1 MERKLAAILYAD
13 VAGYSRLTGADEE
26 GTHEAL
32 RNHRAVLLQAIGA
45 EAGRTCHTAG
55 DAVLAQFGSVVAAL
69 KSAVAAQRDLAKRNA
84 ALTENRRL
92 EFRIGVNLGDV
103 IVDGPQIYG
112 NGVNVA
118 ARLETL
124 AEPGGICICS
134 RVLEQVE
141 DKLDVGFVS
150 LGSQFVKNIKK
161 PVNVYKVLLDSAF
174 TGQVVEMDR
183 PATPQWPQP
192 PAALVPAP
200 IVAARTGTAWS
211 PIGPPEFD
219 RASVERVGYS
229 LHDKPSI
236 AVLPFDNLSG
246 EKAQDAVADGLTQ
259 DIIATLSQSP
269 DLFVIARNST
279 STYKG
284 KPVKVQ
290 EVAKELGIQYVLEG
304 SVQRANDQLRV
315 TAQLI
320 DALSGRNLWA
330 DRYDRKAENLFAVQ
344 DEIAHK
350 VLIKL
355 QAALILGEDARFA
368 SHRTLGLV
376 SEILRRQAY
385 TEGSKYTD
393 DGMLKARE
401 LYRTLID
408 ADPQY
413 SRAWAGLAWTYYFE
427 ARLGGLVMS
436 REQALKKG
444 EESAERAIEINPR
457 DSLGYLQLANVST
470 IKGEQDRAVALA
482 EKAAALASGD
492 VKVKSVLAY
501 NLIWAGQLHRA
512 VELFQEAKRFGSPYP
527 WWIDAASGLA
537 YYLAGQ
543 HDQAIVDLKR
553 GVIRAPTSVYARAR
567 LIAVYA
573 DTGRLE
579 EAKDEAAAL
588 LKAVPGFTVTEFV
601 HEHPFKDV
609 NLKTWLRN
617 ALLKAG
623 LPKDPA
629 PKLPDKPSIAVL
641 PFDNLSGDPE
651 QEHLADGM
659 TEHIITTLSRC
670 SDFSVIARNSSFTY
684 KKKPLKIKRIAKELG
699 VSYVLEGSIQKSG
712 DRLRVTA
719 QLIDALDSRQ
729 LWSDRSDCGLEN
741 LFALQEEIA
750 QKILLQLKV
759 EFAPG

>member
-45 EAGRTCHTAG
+45 EAGRVCHTAG

-69 KSAVAAQRDLAKRNA
+69 KCAIAAQRDLAKRNGV
-84 ALTENRRL
+84 LPENRRL
-92 EFRIGVNLGDV
+92 QFRIGVNLGDV

-124 AEPGGICICS
+124 AEPGGICICN

-141 DKLDVGFVS
+141 DKLDVGFAS

-161 PVNVYKVLLDSAF
+161 PVDVYKVLLDSIYS
-174 TGQVVEMDR
+174 GQVFETDR
-183 PATPQWPQP
+183 YATPQWPRP
-192 PAALVPAP
+192 GAAAVSAP
-200 IVAARTGTAWS
+200 SVAAGTGAPWLR
-211 PIGPPEFD
+211 IGPPEFD
-219 RASVERVGYS
+219 RASVERAEYS
-229 LHDKPSI
+229 FPEKPSF

-290 EVAKELGIQYVLEG
+290 EVAKELDIQYVLEG

-320 DALSGRNLWA
+320 DALSGRHLWA
-330 DRYDRKAENLFAVQ
+330 GRYDRKAENLFAVQ
-344 DEIAHK
+344 DEIARK
-350 VLIKL
+350 VVIEL

-368 SHRTLGLV
+368 SHRTQGSK

-393 DGMLKARE
+393 DGMLRARE
-401 LYRTLID
+401 LYKALID
-408 ADPQY
+408 ADPEY

-427 ARLGGLVMS
+427 SRLGGLVMS

-444 EESAERAIEINPR
+444 EESAERAIELNPR
-457 DSLGYLQLANVST
+457 DSLGYLQLANVSA

-482 EKAAALASGD
+482 ENAVALASGD
-492 VKVKSVLAY
+492 VKVRSVLAY
-501 NLIWAGQLHRA
+501 NLIWAGQPHRA
-512 VELFQEAKRFGSPYP
+512 VELFQEAKRLGSRYP

-537 YYLAGQ
+537 HYLAGQ
-543 HDQAIVDLKR
+543 HDEAIVSLKR
-553 GVIRAPTSVYARAR
+553 GVTRAPTSAYARAR

-579 EAKDEAAAL
+579 DAKGEAAAL

-601 HEHPFKDV
+601 DEHPFKDAS
-609 NLKTWLRN
+609 LKTWLRN

-629 PKLPDKPSIAVL
+629 RKLPDKPSIAVL

-651 QEHLADGM
+651 QEYLADGM
-659 TEHIITTLSRC
+659 TEHIIATLSRGP
-670 SDFSVIARNSSFTY
+670 DLSVIARNSSFTY
-684 KKKPLKIKRIAKELG
+684 KKKPVKIKRIAEELG
-699 VSYVLEGSIQKSG
+699 VRYVLEGSIQKSG
-712 DRLRVTA
+712 DCLRVTA
-719 QLIDALDSRQ
+719 QLIDALDGSH
-729 LWSDRSDCGLEN
+729 LWSDRFDRELEN

-750 QKILLQLKV
+750 QKILLQLQVK
-759 EFAPG
+759 FTPG

>member
-1 MERKLAAILYAD
+1 MERKLAGILYAD
-13 VAGYSRLTGADEE
+13 VAGYSRLTGTDEE

-32 RNHRAVLLQAIGA
+32 RDHRAVLLQAIGA
-45 EAGRTCHTAG
+45 EAGRVCHTAG

-69 KSAVAAQRDLAKRNA
+69 KCAIAAQRDLAKRNGV
-84 ALTENRRL
+84 LSDNRRL

-124 AEPGGICICS
+124 AEPGGICICR

-141 DKLDVGFVS
+141 DKLDVGFAS

-161 PVNVYKVLLDSAF
+161 PVNAYKVLLDSTFA
-174 TGQVVEMDR
+174 GQIVETDG
-183 PATPQWPQP
+183 PATPQWTQ
-192 PAALVPAP
+192 PAAAAVPAP
-200 IVAARTGTAWS
+200 VVAAGTG
-211 PIGPPEFD
+211 PPLLRIGPPEFD
-219 RASVERVGYS
+219 RASVERVGS
-229 LHDKPSI
+229 SFPDKPSI

-246 EKAQDAVADGLTQ
+246 EKTQDAVADGLTQ

-290 EVAKELGIQYVLEG
+290 EVAKDLGIQYVLEG
-304 SVQRANDQLRV
+304 SVQRASDQLRV
-315 TAQLI
+315 TAQLV
-320 DALSGRNLWA
+320 DALSGRHVWA

-344 DEIAHK
+344 DEIARN
-350 VLIKL
+350 VLIEL
-355 QAALILGEDARFA
+355 QATLILGENARSA
-368 SHRTLGLV
+368 SHRTHGLV
-376 SEILRRQAY
+376 SEVLRRQAY

-393 DGMLKARE
+393 EGMLRARE
-401 LYRTLID
+401 LYKVLID
-408 ADPQY
+408 ADPEY

-444 EESAERAIEINPR
+444 KEAAERSIELNPH
-457 DSLGYLQLANVST
+457 DSLGYLQLANVSA
-470 IKGEQDRAVALA
+470 IKGEQDQAVELV
-482 EKAAALASGD
+482 EKAAALAPGD
-492 VKVKSVLAY
+492 VKVKRILAY
-501 NLIWAGQLHRA
+501 NLIWAGEPHRA
-512 VELFQEAKRFGSPYP
+512 VELFQEAKRLGSRYP

-537 YYLAGQ
+537 HYLAGQ
-543 HDQAIVDLKR
+543 HDQAIVSLER
-553 GVIRAPTSVYARAR
+553 GIARAPTSVYARAR

-579 EAKDEAAAL
+579 DAKGEAVAL
-588 LKAVPGFTVTEFV
+588 LKVVPGFTVTAFV
-601 HEHPFKDV
+601 DEHPFKDAS
-609 NLKTWLRN
+609 LKTWLRN

-623 LPKDPA
+623 LPEDPA

-641 PFDNLSGDPE
+641 PFDNFSGDPQ

-659 TEHIITTLSRC
+659 TEHIITTLSR
-670 SDFSVIARNSSFTY
+670 DPDLFVIARNSSFTY
-684 KKKPLKIKRIAKELG
+684 KKKPVKIKQIAKELG
-699 VSYVLEGSIQKSG
+699 VRYVLEGSIQKSK

-719 QLIDALDSRQ
+719 QLIDALDGSH
-729 LWSDRSDCGLEN
+729 LWSDRFDSDLEN

-750 QKILLQLKV
+750 RKILLQLQIK
-759 EFAPG
+759 FSPG